1 MIKLIYT
8 LAAFLLLSCAEKT
21 IDNQIVTVDFNTK
34 YPEKELLLQ
43 DIADVEYVRLETTD
57 TFLLGGY
64 AKLGFYNDDY
74 IVIVDG
80 QASAIIIYDR
90 KGNPVSYFSRKG
102 QSHEEWIYL
111 SNAFYDPNR
120 DEVFVI
126 EVFPSRIKVYDKKG
140 KFKRGMELP
149 SQTDGL
155 TVVDFDGDN
164 LLLCETMRSF
174 SLKTENESAAK
185 TDSISYY
192 MISKNDLEVKD
203 SFDIK
208 VPKKVSPAVVH
219 QGTSNG
225 QQYVTVLLYSYPH
238 IVKSKNGFVIS
249 EISSDTIYRMNSE
262 RQMTPYIV
270 RTPSV
275 GAYEYLTALSFDL
288 DRPDFMLL
296 RLLNMEGKDDAFQNR
311 EKYLFYDNKS
321 GQISDYKFV
330 NADYPDLKNA
340 GIDDEHQISKTGEY
354 IYGFLQASDLLEALE
369 AGKLK
374 GKLKEIASQLTD
386 EDNPVL
392 MIAKFHAFAKN

>member
-21 IDNQIVTVDFNTK
+21 IDNQLVIVDFNTK

-43 DIADVEYVRLETTD
+43 DIADVEYVRLEATD
-57 TFLLGGY
+57 TFLLGGSVRL
-64 AKLGFYNDDY
+64 AFCNDEY
-74 IVIVDG
+74 IMIMDS

-90 KGNPVSYFSRKG
+90 KGNPGSYFSRKG
-102 QSHEEWIYL
+102 QSHEEWVNIA
-111 SNAFYDPNR
+111 NAFYDPVR

-126 EVFPSRIKVYDKKG
+126 EVFPSKIKVYDKKG
-140 KFKRGMELP
+140 KFKRGKDLP

-155 TVVDFDGDN
+155 SIVNFDKDN
-164 LLLCETMRSF
+164 LLLCETMLSF
-174 SLKTENESAAK
+174 SLKAENESAAK

-208 VPKKVSPAVVH
+208 VPKKISPAVVH

-225 QQYVTVLLYSYPH
+225 QQYVAVGIYSYPR
-238 IVKSKNGFVIS
+238 VAKTKNGFVFS

-275 GAYEYLTALSFDL
+275 GAYEYLTGLSLDM

-296 RLLNMEGKDDAFQNR
+296 RLLNMEGKDDNFLNH
-311 EKYLFYDNKS
+311 EKYLFYDKKS

-340 GIDDEHQISKTGEY
+340 GVNDEHQISKTGEY
-354 IYGFLQASDLLEALE
+354 IYAFLQASDLMEALE

-374 GKLKEIASQLTD
+374 GKLKEIALHLTD
-386 EDNPVL
+386 DDNPVL
-392 MIAKFHAFAKN
+392 MIARF

>member
-1 MIKLIYT
+1 MKKLIYT
-8 LAAFLLLSCAEKT
+8 FAAFLLLSCAEKVSY
-21 IDNQIVTVDFNTK
+21 NQLITVDFNAK

-57 TFLLGGY
+57 TFLLGRSVR
-64 AKLGFYNDDY
+64 LGFCNDEYIIIADY
-74 IVIVDG
+74 
-80 QASAIIIYDR
+80 QSSAIVIYDR

-102 QSHEEWIYL
+102 QSHEEWVNI
-111 SNAFYDPNR
+111 SSAFYDPYR

-126 EVFPSRIKVYDKKG
+126 EIFPSKIKVYDKKG
-140 KFKRGMELP
+140 KFKRGKDLP
-149 SQTDGL
+149 SRTDGL

-174 SLKTENESAAK
+174 SIEDKEPVAK

-192 MISKNDLEVKD
+192 MISKNDIAVTD
-203 SFDIK
+203 SFNIK
-208 VPKKVSPAVVH
+208 VPKKVSPAIIH
-219 QGTSNG
+219 SETTNG
-225 QQYVTVLLYSYPH
+225 QQYVYVMLYSYPH
-238 IVKSKNGFVIS
+238 VVKSKNGFVIS
-249 EISSDTIYRMNSE
+249 EISSDTIYRLNSE
-262 RQMTPYIV
+262 LQMTPYIV

-275 GAYEYLTALSFDL
+275 GAYEYLTSLSFAL

-296 RLLNMEGKDDAFQNR
+296 RLLNMEGKDDNFLNH
-311 EKYLFYDNKS
+311 EKYLFYDKKS
-321 GQISDYKFV
+321 GLISDYKFV

-374 GKLKEIASQLTD
+374 GKLKEIASQ
-386 EDNPVL
+386 
-392 MIAKFHAFAKN
+392 